1 MYTELEHEHEHGPM
15 MRYACNFDPGG
26 RCGHQG
32 PPSAHGLGAWKLL
45 PLSVGK
51 ESGNGFKRRRG
62 AVGSHYQVKVRGG
75 TQPAHAYIAETRL
88 GTS

>member
-1 MYTELEHEHEHGPM
+1 MQEHTGGM
-15 MRYACNFDPGG
+15 QDPV
-26 RCGHQG
+26 RCGHRDWQV
-32 PPSAHGLGAWKLL
+32 HLAWGVETS
-45 PLSVGK
+45 PIVSVEK

-75 TQPAHAYIAETRL
+75 TQPAHAYIADTRQ